1 MAASIIFDKR
11 EKAREDN
18 TILEGSKVI
27 DDFLK
32 FLRDA
37 KMDYAVNQDI
47 ETEAEKETQDIL
59 HTIELDDISY
69 HEYARLSKAL
79 KTIRQRRRAAKDRC
93 IRLEPVVTW
102 CNSSE
107 PLIKS
112 LERLLGLVRK
122 AEKSTENRMYV
133 SRTKIVQDTL
143 DKGGSTN

>member
-1 MAASIIFDKR
+1 M
-11 EKAREDN
+11 
-18 TILEGSKVI
+18 EGSKAI

-37 KMDYAVNQDI
+37 KMDYAVSQDI

-79 KTIRQRRRAAKDRC
+79 KAIRQKRRVAKDRC

-102 CNSSE
+102 CNSNE
-107 PLIKS
+107 PLIKA
-112 LERLLGLVRK
+112 LEKLLGSVRK
-122 AEKSTENRMYV
+122 AEKSTENRMYIQ
-133 SRTKIVQDTL
+133 RTKIVQDTL
-143 DKGGSTN
+143 DRGGNTN

>member
-1 MAASIIFDKR
+1 MATSIIFDKR

-37 KMDYAVNQDI
+37 KMDYAVSQDI

-79 KTIRQRRRAAKDRC
+79 KAIRQKR
-93 IRLEPVVTW
+93 
-102 CNSSE
+102 
-107 PLIKS
+107 
-112 LERLLGLVRK
+112 
-122 AEKSTENRMYV
+122 
-133 SRTKIVQDTL
+133 
-143 DKGGSTN
+143 